1 MGTPEQDILSSW
13 QSYLTNIS
21 SNLMELSDQTEYKI
35 IKAGAA
41 DLKNG
46 YTGITKELAQRCV
59 DSVGTL
65 WRYFALLSE
74 VVDKAAS
81 LYSKKSFL
89 YNSGEDIRELF
100 EKTSVVIDSK
110 HVDVKDR
117 NILDDEKDEKKATPK
132 ELLQLMQQTFENT
145 GQDIKKIVNAQ
156 NELDIR
162 LANIK
167 KEIEGLGSF
176 AAKFNISS
184 IPEFDTQKI
193 NKLVSDPLT
202 GMIELDKLV
211 YNIEK
216 YRASIRDIEEEYN
229 NTQKKLE
236 TISAILSE
244 LSALAAR
251 SRNAL
256 TESRRIFGI
265 QKDERPVIEEQ
276 IVESLKDWHKTLQ
289 NKFKEGAVKAV
300 KIGAAK
306 LEREALDKL
315 QRETENYNYNSR
327 LYNEWLDL
335 KGQFSALTAKADV
348 LKTRGQLFSSSV
360 NDLII
365 QTAAVM
371 NAFPVNFEYCKE
383 LVKKISLSL

>member
-117 NILDDEKDEKKATPK
+117 NILDDEKDEKKATPE

-145 GQDIKKIVNAQ
+145 GQDIKKIANAQ
-156 NELDIR
+156 NESQRKGFEKLKQNAIKGFDEINVADAQALTSLTGYR
-162 LANIK
+162 KKLGMAGKWTPQMEEVYKKIKAGEPFSLESVNIIWQPLK
-167 KEIEGLGSF
+167 PFVYTQVAKNSFVKTISKLKVPIQNKNSEYLLLMTAVLMEG
-176 AAKFNISS
+176 N
-184 IPEFDTQKI
+184 QKN
-193 NKLVSDPLT
+193 NKLKAIHDF
-202 GMIELDKLV
+202 M
-211 YNIEK
+211 
-216 YRASIRDIEEEYN
+216 EESGID
-229 NTQKKLE
+229 
-236 TISAILSE
+236 TIQFQS
-244 LSALAAR
+244 
-251 SRNAL
+251 
-256 TESRRIFGI
+256 
-265 QKDERPVIEEQ
+265 
-276 IVESLKDWHKTLQ
+276 
-289 NKFKEGAVKAV
+289 AVKS
-300 KIGAAK
+300 G
-306 LEREALDKL
+306 E
-315 QRETENYNYNSR
+315 
-327 LYNEWLDL
+327 
-335 KGQFSALTAKADV
+335 
-348 LKTRGQLFSSSV
+348 
-360 NDLII
+360 
-365 QTAAVM
+365 
-371 NAFPVNFEYCKE
+371 
-383 LVKKISLSL
+383 